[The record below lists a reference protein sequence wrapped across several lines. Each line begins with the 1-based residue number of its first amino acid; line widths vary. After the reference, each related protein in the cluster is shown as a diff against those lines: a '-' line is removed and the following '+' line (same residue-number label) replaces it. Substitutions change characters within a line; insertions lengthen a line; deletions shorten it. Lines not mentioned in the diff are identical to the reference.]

1 MARDLEVR
9 HCRALVALHDGGGIG
24 AAARALGVAQS
35 TLSETLLSL
44 ERLIGAPVT
53 VRRIGREATLTA
65 AAEAMLPHA
74 RALIATSEAA
84 LAAGSS
90 QNRATIQIGTVESVS
105 SFLLPAPLRD
115 FRSRWPHVEVRIN
128 IGLCEDLRR
137 RVAHAELDAALTI
150 EGADREPGA
159 GEAWPARLELV
170 VAPDHPLA
178 GAELGRSDLASRAFL
193 LADSEGAFN
202 GLMKSWLGESGLPP
216 RLESAG
222 SVDGVKRGLATG
234 DAIGV
239 LPDYAVTEELAA
251 GTLVAVKPATPLP
264 PIALRLTTRAAP
276 QQASALQSLI
286 AGIRDALSHD
296 ACQRRET
303 APRALP
309 FRSASANLS
318 E

>member
-1 MARDLEVR
+1 MVRDLEVR
-9 HCRALVALHDGGGIG
+9 HCRALVALHDGGGVG

-53 VRRIGREATLTA
+53 VRRIGREARLTA

-84 LAAGSS
+84 LAAGSA

-105 SFLLPAPLRD
+105 SFLLPSPLRD

-137 RVAHAELDAALTI
+137 RVARSELDAALTI
-150 EGADREPGA
+150 EGVDQQAE
-159 GEAWPARLELV
+159 GEAWAARLVLV
-170 VAPDHPLA
+170 AAPDHPLA
-178 GAELGRSDLASRAFL
+178 GVELGRSDLASRAFL

-202 GLMKSWLGESGLPP
+202 GLMKSWLGGSDVAP
-216 RLESAG
+216 RHESAG
-222 SVDGVKRGLATG
+222 SIDGVKRGLSTS

-251 GTLVAVKPATPLP
+251 GTLVALKAAAPLP
-264 PIALRLTTRAAP
+264 AIALRLTTRDIP
-276 QQASALQSLI
+276 QPASALESLI
-286 AGIRDALSHD
+286 AGIREALGHD
-296 ACQRRET
+296 TRQRSENEAR
-303 APRALP
+303 PCHPGPLP
-309 FRSASANLS
+309 
-318 E
+318 